1 MIGWTIAAL
10 LAGVG
15 VALYAYLSN
24 IFSYW
29 TKRKI
34 PGPAPNILLTGNWG
48 VNLMGQKSIGDIADK
63 VYKDYPNEPLAGTFV
78 MTQPLLHVHDPA
90 IIKQV
95 LIKDFQDFHGR
106 GIYVETE
113 RDPLT
118 AHLFNL
124 SGKRW
129 KELRAKIAPT
139 FTPNKIKY
147 MFDTMKE
154 CCTQLQDFVD
164 EKIAANG
171 GRYNADIRE
180 MQARVSTDVISSVAF
195 GIQSNS
201 LKTPESEFR
210 RIGTKVVE
218 PTVFNS
224 VRLMVLFFLREAAQ
238 KLKFSITVNEIESF
252 FTKLV
257 TETVAYRE
265 QNGIERADMLN
276 MLMQLKNKGFLN
288 KDGKEADDTE
298 QPEDGQVGGKLTM
311 NEMIAQVYIFFIAG
325 FDTTSATTSLTM
337 FELTKHP
344 EIQDKIFEEVQDVL
358 ARHNGEMTYDAVM
371 EMTYLEKVV
380 SETLR
385 KYPPLPFLNREVMRA
400 REIPLTKVHVEK
412 GTRILIPVRALHH
425 DPQYYPEPDR
435 FDPERFSDEAKAS
448 RPSQVY
454 LPFGDGPRVCV
465 AQRLG
470 IMQVK
475 TSVAMLLSK
484 FRIEPSEDT
493 PEEVEFAPRSFV
505 PLPKRELKMA
515 LVHRNPI
522 AA

>member
-15 VALYAYLSN
+15 VALYAYLAKV
-24 IFSYW
+24 FSYW
-29 TKRKI
+29 TKRKV
-34 PGPAPNILLTGNWG
+34 PGPAPTLLTGNFG
-48 VNLMGQKSIGDIADK
+48 SNLMGQNSIGDIADK
-63 VYKDYPNEPLAGTFV
+63 VYKDYPNEPVAGTFV
-78 MTQPLLHVHDPA
+78 MMQPLLHLHDPE

-124 SGKRW
+124 SGQRW

-139 FTPNKIKY
+139 FSPSKVKY
-147 MFDTMKE
+147 MFETMKE
-154 CCTQLQDFVD
+154 CCSQLQDFVD

-238 KLKFSITVNEIESF
+238 KFKFSITVNEIESF

-257 TETVAYRE
+257 TDTVAYRE

-276 MLMQLKNKGFLN
+276 MLMQLKNKGFIS
-288 KDGKEADDTE
+288 KDAKEGDETE
-298 QPEDGQVGGKLTM
+298 PEDGQPRGKLTM

-344 EIQDKIFEEVQDVL
+344 EIQDKIVEEVQEVL
-358 ARHNGEMTYDAVM
+358 KRHNGELTFDAVS
-371 EMTYLEKVV
+371 EMTYLDKVV

-385 KYPPLPFLNREVMRA
+385 KYPPLPFLNREVMKA
-400 REIPLTKVHVEK
+400 REIPGTKIHVEK
-412 GTRILIPVRALHH
+412 GTRIIVPVRALHH
-425 DPQYYPEPDR
+425 DPQYYPEPDK

-470 IMQVK
+470 LVQVK
-475 TSVAMLLSK
+475 TSVAMLLSR

-505 PLPKRELKMA
+505 PLPKRELRMN
-515 LVHRNPI
+515 LLPRNPI

>member
-15 VALYAYLSN
+15 FALYSYLAK
-24 IFSYW
+24 ILTYW
-29 TKRKI
+29 TKRKV
-34 PGPAPNILLTGNWG
+34 PGPKPSLLTGNFG
-48 VNLMGQKSIGDIADK
+48 INLMGQKSIGDICDQ
-63 VYKDYPNEPLAGTFV
+63 VYNDYHEEPVAGTFV
-78 MTQPLLHVHDPA
+78 MTQPLLHVHDPE
-90 IIKQV
+90 IIKHV
-95 LIKDFQDFHGR
+95 LIKDFKDFFGR

-139 FTPNKIKY
+139 FTSRKIKY

-154 CCTQLQDFVD
+154 CCTQLQDFV
-164 EKIAANG
+164 EAKCAANG
-171 GRYNADIRE
+171 GKYNADIRE

-210 RIGTKVVE
+210 RISTKVVE
-218 PTVFNS
+218 PTVCNS
-224 VRLMVLFFLREAAQ
+224 VRLMVLFFLREIAQ
-238 KLKFSITVNEIESF
+238 KFKFSLTVNEIETF

-257 TETVAYRE
+257 AETVAYRE
-265 QNGIERADMLN
+265 ENGIERADMLQ
-276 MLMQLKNKGFLN
+276 MLMELKNKGFLKN
-288 KDGKEADDTE
+288 KKGEEPE
-298 QPEDGQVGGKLTM
+298 QAPEDGQVNGKLTM
-311 NEMIAQVYIFFIAG
+311 NEMVAQVYIFFIAG

-337 FELTKHP
+337 YELTKNP
-344 EIQDKIFEEVQDVL
+344 DIQEKVYQEVQDVL
-358 ARHNGEMTYDAVM
+358 KRHNGEVSYDAIA
-371 EMTYLEKVV
+371 EMSYLDKVV

-385 KYPPLPFLNREVMRA
+385 MYPPLPFLNREVMVS

-412 GTRILIPVRALHH
+412 GTRVIIPVRALHH
-425 DPQYYPEPDR
+425 DAKYWPNPEKY
-435 FDPERFSDEAKAS
+435 DPERFSEENKAS
-448 RPSQVY
+448 RPSHVY
-454 LPFGDGPRVCV
+454 LPFGEGPRVCV

-470 IMQVK
+470 LMQVK
-475 TSVAMLLSK
+475 TSVAMLLSR
-484 FRIEPSEDT
+484 FRLEPSADT
-493 PEEVEFAPRSFV
+493 PEQVEFAPRSFV
-505 PLPKRELKMA
+505 PLPKKDLMMT
-515 LVHRNPI
+515 LVTRQTI